1 MRLRRLISLLAVMV
15 IAVASSSVLAA
26 TLQHQTVKDKSDP
39 ISGEWEVVF
48 ELQGTTVPG
57 KFKLKLDGD
66 KVSGTVESEH
76 TGSGTLSKGSWG
88 DNKIGF
94 TLDFAAHESI
104 VVTGKLEDG
113 KLIGEFRTEGMQGK
127 WEAKRK

>member
-1 MRLRRLISLLAVMV
+1 MRLRRSISLLAVMV
-15 IAVASSSVLAA
+15 IAVACSSVLAA
-26 TLQHQTVKDKSDP
+26 TSQHQTGKDKSDP

-57 KFKLKLDGD
+57 EFKLKLDGD
-66 KVSGTVESEH
+66 KVSGTVKSEH

-94 TLDFAAHESI
+94 TLDFA
-104 VVTGKLEDG
+104 
-113 KLIGEFRTEGMQGK
+113 
-127 WEAKRK
+127 